1 MRLLFFC
8 KQHKEIVYINI
19 SFTLL
24 RNVGV
29 FVVILGVR
37 CSQGL
42 SVAQGLEVVNLY
54 PRISNVTPS
63 NCKVV

>member
-1 MRLLFFC
+1 MYFC
-8 KQHKEIVYINI
+8 KQCKQIVYINI

-29 FVVILGVR
+29 YVVILGVR

-42 SVAQGLEVVNLY
+42 SVAQGLEVVSPY
-54 PRISNVTPS
+54 QKISNVTPS
-63 NCKVV
+63 NCKAV